1 MMFVDSMLPLRFK
14 DYPVLMSREPSS
26 PPTRWHHLFGGV
38 LEEVLGPLD
47 IIVQTDVDV
56 SNDPPEMDVLLIQ
69 NTRSPTWTP
78 RQTRYLPDGIRT
90 SRASHIIIEFKY
102 TESVNQDA
110 VQALL
115 GYEIFYRRTHH
126 LKAEAVQGFLV
137 SGRTPRASTRA
148 VWGYTEQEAPGV
160 YRSTNQLL
168 ANTPLIVLSELADE
182 PHNVFFKL
190 FARQRAERQAAF
202 SRFDQH
208 IWWEVSPKACWLVR
222 GLADVWML
230 KGGKDMRS
238 ITKEDLM
245 QRGKELPRMILPLI
259 TEDEFEELLGDTPYM
274 QYQREKAREEGIVQG
289 MAQGIEQ
296 GHLATRR
303 RVIVE
308 TLVARFGMDDQT
320 IARLE
325 SRLATITDEHH
336 LRTLFDLALRTESV
350 ATFDVAL
357 Q

>member
-1 MMFVDSMLPLRFK
+1 
-14 DYPVLMSREPSS
+14 
-26 PPTRWHHLFGGV
+26 V

-289 MAQGIEQ
+289 MAQGIERGMAQGIERGMAQGIEQGIERGMAQGIEQ